1 MKILVLANNCFAKNN
16 SNGRI
21 LGCLF
26 KHFNPNDVYQ
36 FYTAQGANDWS
47 VCSHYYMV
55 TDKMVIRSLY
65 SRKGIGE
72 CPERSQQQAQIA
84 KFSEMRARFGKSY
97 PTMLMRDILWGLYT
111 WWTKQ
116 FDEWLEQTQAD
127 VIILQCGDAAFMY
140 RIARRV
146 AKKLNKPLVLFNTEC
161 YYFYKDSWLG
171 ENVNTFGFH
180 LVRHRLHKAI
190 DKLMPIAEMSVYNSE
205 YLRSL
210 YQTKFNRP
218 STFIYQSSDYS
229 AKYCP
234 TPAARQMSIPP
245 KIVYIGNL
253 TFCRHEAL
261 IDIAS
266 ALHTINP
273 NYVLQV
279 YGLASD
285 EVEKQFR
292 QTAGLYYGGVISYN
306 EVVDK
311 LKDSDILVMAENS
324 DPYYART
331 IQYGFSTKI
340 TDYLFTGKPI
350 FAYGPADNTGMAY
363 LRDHQ
368 AAMVVSDKTALAQNL
383 SQLLTDQTL
392 RERIVGNALSLAK
405 QNHDADKNA
414 EKFKSIIQTVVTQNM
429 CCK

>member
-26 KHFNPNDVYQ
+26 KYFNPDDVYQ

-72 CPERSQQQAQIA
+72 CPERSQQKAQIA
-84 KFSEMRARFGKSY
+84 KISEMRARFGKSY
-97 PTMLMRDILWGLYT
+97 PTMLIRDMLWGLYT

-127 VIILQCGDAAFMY
+127 VIVLQCGDAAFMY
-140 RIARRV
+140 RIARRI

-161 YYFYKDSWLG
+161 YYFYKDNWLG

-180 LVRHRLHKAI
+180 FVRHRLHKAI
-190 DKLMPIAEMSVYNSE
+190 DKLMPIVEMSIYNSDN
-205 YLRSL
+205 LQNL
-210 YQTKFNRP
+210 YQTKFKRP
-218 STFIYQSSDYS
+218 STVIYQSSDYS
-229 AKYCP
+229 AGLCP
-234 TPAARQMSIPP
+234 IARQMNIPP

-253 TFCRHEAL
+253 GIGRDEAL

-273 NYVLQV
+273 KYVLQV

-292 QTAGLYYGGVISYN
+292 QTACLYYGGVISYN
-306 EVVDK
+306 EVLDK
-311 LKDSDILVMAENS
+311 LKDSDILVMTENLN
-324 DPYYART
+324 PYYSRT
-331 IQYGFSTKI
+331 IQFGFSTKI
-340 TDYLFTGKPI
+340 TDYLFMSKPI

-363 LRDHQ
+363 LRDHK
-368 AAMVVSDKTALAQNL
+368 AAMVVSDKTALVQSL
-383 SQLLTDQTL
+383 TQLLSDQTL
-392 RERIVGNALSLAK
+392 QEQMIRNALSLAT

-414 EKFKSIIQTVVTQNM
+414 EKFKSIIQAVVTPDHVL
-429 CCK
+429 

>member
-26 KHFNPNDVYQ
+26 KHFNPDDVYQ

-72 CPERSQQQAQIA
+72 CPERSQHQAQIA

-97 PTMLMRDILWGLYT
+97 PTMLIRDMLWGLYT

-116 FDEWLEQTQAD
+116 FDEWLEQTHAD
-127 VIILQCGDAAFMY
+127 VIVLQCGDAAFMY
-140 RIARRV
+140 RIALRI

-161 YYFYKDSWLG
+161 YYFYNDSWLG
-171 ENVNTFGFH
+171 DNVNTFGFH

-190 DKLMPIAEMSVYNSE
+190 DKLMPIVQMSIYNSD
-205 YLRSL
+205 YLDKL
-210 YQTKFNRP
+210 YYSRFHSP
-218 STFIYQSSDYS
+218 SIVIYQSSDYV
-229 AKYCP
+229 AKKEP
-234 TPAARQMSIPP
+234 IAKNRKEQM
-245 KIVYIGNL
+245 KMVYAGGMGY
-253 TFCRHEAL
+253 CRHEAL
-261 IDIAS
+261 IDIAE
-266 ALHTINP
+266 ALHTINSE
-273 NYVLQV
+273 YTLEV
-279 YGLASD
+279 YGLAS
-285 EVEKQFR
+285 EKVAQQLR
-292 QTAGLYYGGVISYN
+292 QTDGLYYGGTIPYT
-306 EVVDK
+306 EVVEK
-311 LKDSDILVMAENS
+311 LEDSDILVMAENLN
-324 DPYYART
+324 PYYART
-331 IQYGFSTKI
+331 TQYGFSTKI

-363 LRDHQ
+363 LCEHQ
-368 AAMVVSDKTALAQNL
+368 AAMVVSDKTALVQSL
-383 SQLLTDQTL
+383 SQLLTDQAL
-392 RERIVGNALSLAK
+392 RKQIVENALSLAT

-414 EKFKSIIQTVVTQNM
+414 EKFKSIIQSVIFSNNVL
-429 CCK
+429 

>member
-26 KHFNPNDVYQ
+26 KHFNPDDVYQ

-72 CPERSQQQAQIA
+72 CPERSQQQAKIA

-97 PTMLMRDILWGLYT
+97 PTMLIRDMLWGLYT

-127 VIILQCGDAAFMY
+127 VIVLQCGDAAFMY

-190 DKLMPIAEMSVYNSE
+190 DKLMPIVQMSIYNTDN
-205 YLRSL
+205 LHNL

-218 STFIYQSSDYS
+218 STVIYQSSDYCNKINLP
-229 AKYCP
+229 AKS
-234 TPAARQMSIPP
+234 MGKLP
-245 KIVYIGNL
+245 KIIYAGNL
-253 TFCRHEAL
+253 GIGRHEPL
-261 IDIAS
+261 MDIAN

-273 NYVLQV
+273 KYTLEV
-279 YGLASD
+279 YGSASE
-285 EVEKQFR
+285 EVVQQLR
-292 QTAGLYYGGVISYN
+292 QTDSLYYGGTIPYT
-306 EVVDK
+306 EVVEK
-311 LKDSDILVMAENS
+311 LEESDILVMAENL

-350 FAYGPADNTGMAY
+350 FAYGPANNTGMAY

-383 SQLLTDQTL
+383 SQLLTDQAL
-392 RERIVGNALSLAK
+392 RERIVGNALSLSK

-414 EKFKSIIQTVVTQNM
+414 EKFKSIIQSVMTSNNVS
-429 CCK
+429 